1 MNLLIITECEVAKMN
16 GREIWNKFLSNIQNE
31 ITEISFETWFSEED
45 TKFYSFK
52 DNVLTITVN
61 QEFIKKHIEAHY
73 LDIMK
78 DAMYEITNSD
88 VTFNII
94 LESEVQKLEEKENNN
109 VSLNTLVSN
118 NERQSANNANLNPN
132 YTFETFIVGKS
143 NKFAYKASRMLAE
156 APGSYNPLF
165 LYGESG
171 VGKTHLM
178 HAIGNYLIQ
187 NTDKKVL
194 YITSD
199 KFVDEYTRIFRY
211 SDKNSYDKIDA
222 FKEKYRNVDV
232 LIIDDIQFLSTAPKG
247 QEEFF
252 HTFNELH
259 NANKQII
266 IASDR
271 SVDDLNSIEN
281 RLLTRF
287 NWGLTA
293 NITTPDYD
301 LRVSIIKNKLAYNDA
316 VSDIPED
323 VVEYIANNFDSDIRK
338 LEGAITRVL
347 AYSSM
352 FYYGK
357 IDLDIAIEALKDQ
370 VTGKSVYKNDVQR
383 IQRVVCDYYK
393 ISLEEMKGKNKNN
406 AINFPR
412 QVAIYLCRELT
423 TESFPKIGSY
433 FGGRN
438 HSTIISADKKIRKE
452 LTTNDNLRQVI
463 KDLKRDLT

>member
-1 MNLLIITECEVAKMN
+1 MSNDELWKSFLENIKKDITNV
-16 GREIWNKFLSNIQNE
+16 
-31 ITEISFETWFSEED
+31 SFDTWFNDED

-52 DNVLTITVN
+52 DNVVTIVVN
-61 QEFIKKHIEAHY
+61 QELIKNHLENHY
-73 LDIMK
+73 LDIMT
-78 DAMYEITNSD
+78 DAMSNVTNSQ
-88 VTFNII
+88 VSFNII
-94 LESEVQKLEEKENNN
+94 LESDLKKKKIEDNKIEQEKIIEEKKEK
-109 VSLNTLVSN
+109 
-118 NERQSANNANLNPN
+118 QSYFNANLNPN
-132 YTFETFIVGKS
+132 YTFESFIVGDS
-143 NKFAYKASRMLAE
+143 NKFAYKASRVIAE
-156 APGSYNPLF
+156 EPGSYNPLF

-178 HAIGNYLIQ
+178 HAIGNYLIE
-187 NTDKKVL
+187 NTNKKVL

-211 SDKNSYDKIDA
+211 SDKNNFEKIDA
-222 FKEKYRNVDV
+222 FKNKYRNVDV
-232 LIIDDIQFLSTAPKG
+232 LMIDDIQFLSNAPKG

-271 SVDDLNSIEN
+271 SVNDLNSLEN

-293 NITTPDYD
+293 NITTPDYE
-301 LRVSIIKNKLAYNDA
+301 LRINIIKNKLAFKEAAN
-316 VSDIPED
+316 DIPED
-323 VVEYIANNFDSDIRK
+323 VIEYIANNFDSDIRK

-352 FYYGK
+352 FYKGK
-357 IDLDIAIEALKDQ
+357 ITLDIAVEALKDQ
-370 VTGKSVYKNDVQR
+370 LKDRSFYKNDVQR
-383 IQRVVCDYYK
+383 IQRIVCDYYK
-393 ISLEEMKGKNKNN
+393 ISIEQMKGKSRNN
-406 AINFPR
+406 SVNFPR
-412 QVAIYLCRELT
+412 QIAIYLCRELT
-423 TESFPKIGSY
+423 DESFPKIGKY

-452 LTTNDNLRQVI
+452 LKENDKLKEVI
-463 KDLKRDLT
+463 KDLKRSLT

>member
-1 MNLLIITECEVAKMN
+1 MSNS
-16 GREIWNKFLSNIQNE
+16 EIWKNFLNNIKDE
-31 ITEISFETWFSEED
+31 ITDISFNIWFNEDD
-45 TKFYSFK
+45 TKLYSFK
-52 DNVLTITVN
+52 DDVATIVVN
-61 QEFIKKHIEAHY
+61 QDFIKKHLEDNY
-73 LDIMK
+73 MDIMME
-78 DAMYEITNSD
+78 AMYKVTNSN
-88 VTFNII
+88 VTIKVI
-94 LESEVQKLEEKENNN
+94 LEDEVKALEEERKKELKKSMEKDFVN
-109 VSLNTLVSN
+109 
-118 NERQSANNANLNPN
+118 QSSDNANLNPN
-132 YTFETFIVGKS
+132 YTFETFIVGNS
-143 NKFAYKASRMLAE
+143 NKFAYKAARVVAE
-156 APGSYNPLF
+156 SPGTYNPLF

-178 HAIGNYLIQ
+178 HAIGNYLIK

-194 YITSD
+194 YIASD

-211 SDKNSYDKIDA
+211 SEKNNYDKIDT
-222 FKEKYRNVDV
+222 FKDKYRNVDV

-281 RLLTRF
+281 RLLTRL

-301 LRVSIIKNKLAYNDA
+301 LRVSIIKNKLAFKEAADDL
-316 VSDIPED
+316 SMD
-323 VVEYIANNFDSDIRK
+323 VIEYIANNFDSDIRK

-347 AYSSM
+347 AYASM
-352 FYYGK
+352 FNKGK
-357 IDLDIAIEALKDQ
+357 VTLDIAVDALKDQ
-370 VTGKSVYKNDVQR
+370 LKDRSFYKNDVQR

-393 ISLEEMKGKNKNN
+393 ISIEQMKGKNRNN
-406 AINFPR
+406 DVNFPR

-423 TESFPKIGSY
+423 TESFPNIGSY

-438 HSTIISADKKIRKE
+438 HSTIISAYQKIGKE
-452 LTTNDNLRQVI
+452 LNTNE
-463 KDLKRDLT
+463 DLKRVIRDLKKNLT

>member
-1 MNLLIITECEVAKMN
+1 MNNNELWK
-16 GREIWNKFLSNIQNE
+16 KFLDNIKE
-31 ITEISFETWFSEED
+31 VVSKTSFDIWFNEED
-45 TKFYSFK
+45 TKLYSFK
-52 DNVLTITVN
+52 DDIATIVVN
-61 QEFIKKHIEAHY
+61 QEVFKKHLEENYIDYMLEAMRKAT
-73 LDIMK
+73 D
-78 DAMYEITNSD
+78 ND
-88 VTFNII
+88 VTINII
-94 LESEVQKLEEKENNN
+94 LEKDVIALEEEKKKKLNMENNLN
-109 VSLNTLVSN
+109 VA
-118 NERQSANNANLNPN
+118 QSSDNANLNPN
-132 YTFETFIVGKS
+132 YTFESFIVGNS
-143 NKFAYKASRMLAE
+143 NKFAYKAARVVAE
-156 APGSYNPLF
+156 SPGTYNPLF

-178 HAIGNYLIQ
+178 HAIGNYIIQ

-194 YITSD
+194 YIASD

-211 SDKNSYDKIDA
+211 SEKSNFDRIDT
-222 FKEKYRNVDV
+222 FKDKYRNVDV
-232 LIIDDIQFLSTAPKG
+232 LMVDDIQFLSTAPKG

-271 SVDDLNSIEN
+271 AVDDLNSIEN
-281 RLLTRF
+281 RLLTRL

-301 LRVSIIKNKLAYNDA
+301 LRVSIIKNKLAFKEAANDL
-316 VSDIPED
+316 SMD
-323 VVEYIANNFDSDIRK
+323 VIEYIANNFDSDIRK

-347 AYSSM
+347 AYASM
-352 FYYGK
+352 FNKGK
-357 IDLDIAIEALKDQ
+357 VTLDVAVDALKDQ
-370 VTGKSVYKNDVQR
+370 LKDRSFYKNDVQR

-393 ISLEEMKGKNKNN
+393 ISIEQMKGKKRNDEV
-406 AINFPR
+406 NFPR

-438 HSTIISADKKIRKE
+438 HSTIISACKKIEKE
-452 LTTNDNLRQVI
+452 LDTND
-463 KDLKRDLT
+463 DLKGVIRDLKKSLT

>member
-1 MNLLIITECEVAKMN
+1 MSD
-16 GREIWNKFLSNIQNE
+16 REIWNTFLDNIKTE
-31 ITEISFETWFSEED
+31 ITNVSFDTWFNEED

-52 DNVLTITVN
+52 NNVMTISVN
-61 QEFIKKHIEAHY
+61 QEFIRKHILEHY
-73 LDIMK
+73 IEIMT
-78 DAMYEITNSD
+78 DAINKVTNSN
-88 VTFNII
+88 VTFNIV
-94 LESEVQKLEEKENNN
+94 LESEIEKLEKEEKDNL
-109 VSLNTLVSN
+109 SLNNLKDN
-118 NERQSANNANLNPN
+118 FEKQSATNANLNSN
-132 YTFETFIVGKS
+132 YTFETFLVGKS
-143 NKFAYKASRMLAE
+143 NKFAYKAARMTAE

-178 HAIGNYLIQ
+178 HAIGNYLIE
-187 NTDKKVL
+187 NSDKKVL
-194 YITSD
+194 YVTSD

-211 SDKNSYDKIDA
+211 SDKNNFEKIDT

-232 LIIDDIQFLSTAPKG
+232 LMIDDIQFLSTAPKG
-247 QEEFF
+247 KEEFF
-252 HTFNELH
+252 NIFHELH
-259 NANKQII
+259 SAGKQII

-271 SVDDLNSIEN
+271 PVDDLNSFEN
-281 RLLTRF
+281 RLISRF

-301 LRVSIIKNKLAYNDA
+301 LRVSIIKNKLAFKEVAN
-316 VSDIPED
+316 DIPEE

-352 FYYGK
+352 FNRG
-357 IDLDIAIEALKDQ
+357 IITLDVAVEALKDQ
-370 VTGKSVYKNDVQR
+370 MKGKSTYKNDVQR

-393 ISLEEMKGKNKNN
+393 ISIDQMKGKNRNN
-406 AINFPR
+406 DVNFPR

-452 LTTNDNLRQVI
+452 LTKNENLKQVI
-463 KDLKRDLT
+463 KDLKRDLL

>member
-1 MNLLIITECEVAKMN
+1 MSD
-16 GREIWNKFLSNIQNE
+16 REIWKQFLENVKSE
-31 ITEISFETWFSEED
+31 MTDISFDTWFNEED
-45 TKFYSFK
+45 TKFYSLK
-52 DNVLTITVN
+52 NNVMIITVN
-61 QEFIKKHIEAHY
+61 QEFIKKHIVEHY
-73 LDIMK
+73 MNIMN
-78 DAMYEITNSD
+78 DAISKVTDSNI
-88 VTFNII
+88 TFNIL
-94 LESEVQKLEEKENNN
+94 LESEVKELELEERKKDDLLYNADDK
-109 VSLNTLVSN
+109 
-118 NERQSANNANLNPN
+118 QSSINANLNEN

-143 NKFAYKASRMLAE
+143 NKFAYKASRVIAE

-178 HAIGNYLIQ
+178 HAIGNYLVQ
-187 NTDKKVL
+187 NSDKKVL

-211 SDKNSYDKIDA
+211 SDKNNFEKIDA
-222 FKEKYRNVDV
+222 FKEKYRNIDV
-232 LIIDDIQFLSTAPKG
+232 LMIDDIQFLSTAPKG

-252 HTFNELH
+252 NIFNELH
-259 NANKQII
+259 NASKQII

-271 SVDDLNSIEN
+271 PVDDLNSFEN
-281 RLLTRF
+281 RLITRF

-301 LRVSIIKNKLAYNDA
+301 LRVSIIKNKLAFKEAAN
-316 VSDIPED
+316 DIPDE

-347 AYSSM
+347 AYASM
-352 FYYGK
+352 FNKGV
-357 IDLDIAIEALKDQ
+357 ITLDVAVDALKDQ
-370 VTGKSVYKNDVQR
+370 IKDRSIYKNDVQR

-393 ISLEEMKGKNKNN
+393 ISIEQMKGKNRNN
-406 AINFPR
+406 EVNFPR
-412 QVAIYLCRELT
+412 QIAIYLCRELT

-438 HSTIISADKKIRKE
+438 HSTIISADKKIRSE
-452 LTTNDNLRQVI
+452 LTKNENLRQVI

>member
-1 MNLLIITECEVAKMN
+1 MSDKELWNAFLDNLKSELTDV
-16 GREIWNKFLSNIQNE
+16 
-31 ITEISFETWFSEED
+31 SFNTWFNEED
-45 TKFYSFK
+45 TKFYSF
-52 DNVLTITVN
+52 DNNVLTITVN
-61 QEFIKKHIEAHY
+61 QEFIRKHILEY
-73 LDIMK
+73 YIDIM
-78 DAMYEITNSD
+78 NSAISR
-88 VTFNII
+88 VAGNNISFNIL
-94 LESEVQKLEEKENNN
+94 LESEVAELKKNEVKDDVDTFIDNPIDNF
-109 VSLNTLVSN
+109 
-118 NERQSANNANLNPN
+118 ERQSATNANLNSQ
-132 YTFETFIVGKS
+132 YTFETFVVGKS
-143 NKFAYKASRMLAE
+143 NKFAYKAARVIAE

-178 HAIGNYLIQ
+178 HAIGNYLIE
-187 NTDKKVL
+187 NSNNKVL
-194 YITSD
+194 YISSD

-211 SDKNSYDKIDA
+211 SDRNNFEKIDA
-222 FKEKYRNVDV
+222 FKNKYRNVDV
-232 LIIDDIQFLSTAPKG
+232 LMIDDIQFLSTAPKG

-252 HTFNELH
+252 IIFNELH
-259 NANKQII
+259 DAGKQII

-271 SVDDLNSIEN
+271 PVDDLNSFEN
-281 RLLTRF
+281 RLITRF

-301 LRVSIIKNKLAYNDA
+301 LRVSIIKNKLAFKDPAN
-316 VSDIPED
+316 DIPED

-352 FYYGK
+352 FNHGVVSLDSAITAL
-357 IDLDIAIEALKDQ
+357 IDQIKDR
-370 VTGKSVYKNDVQR
+370 SNYKNDVQR

-393 ISLEEMKGKNKNN
+393 ISLEQMKGKSRNN
-406 AINFPR
+406 DVNFPR

-452 LTTNDNLRQVI
+452 LNTNE
-463 KDLKRDLT
+463 DLKRVIKELKRNLT

>member
-1 MNLLIITECEVAKMN
+1 MSNKELWTNFLENMKDKVSPTSFD
-16 GREIWNKFLSNIQNE
+16 IWFNE
-31 ITEISFETWFSEED
+31 DETKLF
-45 TKFYSFK
+45 SFK
-52 DNVLTITVN
+52 DNVATIIVN
-61 QEFIKKHIEAHY
+61 QDFVKKHLEENYI
-73 LDIMK
+73 DMMI
-78 DAMYEITNSD
+78 DAMYEITSAD
-88 VTFNII
+88 VTFKII
-94 LESEVQKLEEKENNN
+94 SESEAEALKKEEKENKQ
-109 VSLNTLVSN
+109 LAIKEMDTL
-118 NERQSANNANLNPN
+118 ERQSSDNANLKQE
-132 YTFETFIVGKS
+132 YTFETFIVGNS
-143 NKFAYKASRMLAE
+143 NKFAYKASRVVAE
-156 APGSYNPLF
+156 SPGSYNPLF

-194 YITSD
+194 YISSD

-211 SDKNSYDKIDA
+211 NDKNNFEKIDD

-232 LIIDDIQFLSTAPKG
+232 LMIDDIQFLSTAPKG

-252 HTFNELH
+252 HTFNELY

-271 SVDDLNSIEN
+271 SVDDLNSLEN

-301 LRVSIIKNKLAYNDA
+301 LRVSIIKNKLAFKEAAN
-316 VSDIPED
+316 DIPMD
-323 VVEYIANNFDSDIRK
+323 VIEYIANNYDSDIRK

-352 FYYGK
+352 FNKGK
-357 IDLDIAIEALKDQ
+357 ITLDIAVDALKDQ
-370 VTGKSVYKNDVQR
+370 LKDRSCYKNDVQR
-383 IQRVVCDYYK
+383 IQRAVCDYYK
-393 ISLEEMKGKNKNN
+393 ISIEQMKGKNRNN
-406 AINFPR
+406 EVNFPR
-412 QVAIYLCRELT
+412 QIAIYLCRELT
-423 TESFPKIGSY
+423 NESFPKIGSY

-438 HSTIISADKKIRKE
+438 HSTIISADNRIRKE
-452 LTTNDNLRQVI
+452 LKTNDNLKEVI

>member
-1 MNLLIITECEVAKMN
+1 MD
-16 GREIWNKFLSNIQNE
+16 GREIWNKFLDNIKNE
-31 ITEISFETWFSEED
+31 IANVSFEIWFNEED
-45 TKFYSFK
+45 TKFYSYK
-52 DNVLTITVN
+52 DNVMTITVN
-61 QEFIKKHIEAHY
+61 QEFIRKHIEEHY
-73 LDIMK
+73 MDIMTE
-78 DAMYEITNSD
+78 AINR
-88 VTFNII
+88 VTDSNVSFNIL
-94 LESEVQKLEEKENNN
+94 LEDEVKELEKEKMKQSF
-109 VSLNTLVSN
+109 SLNDITSSI
-118 NERQSANNANLNPN
+118 EKQSASNANLNPN

-143 NKFAYKASRMLAE
+143 NKFAYKAARVIAE
-156 APGSYNPLF
+156 APGSYNPFF

-178 HAIGNYLIQ
+178 HAIGNYLIE
-187 NTDKKVL
+187 NSNKKVL

-211 SDKNSYDKIDA
+211 SDKNNLDKIDA
-222 FKEKYRNVDV
+222 FKEKYRTVDV
-232 LIIDDIQFLSTAPKG
+232 LMIDDIQFLSTAPKG

-252 HTFNELH
+252 NTFNELH
-259 NANKQII
+259 DAGKQII

-271 SVDDLNSIEN
+271 PVDDLTSFEN
-281 RLLTRF
+281 RLITRF

-301 LRVSIIKNKLAYNDA
+301 LRVSIIKNKLAFNEA
-316 VSDIPED
+316 VNDIPEE

-352 FYYGK
+352 FNKG
-357 IDLDIAIEALKDQ
+357 IITLDIAVEALKDQ
-370 VTGKSVYKNDVQR
+370 IKGHSTYKNDIQR

-393 ISLEEMKGKNKNN
+393 ISIEQMKGKNRNN
-406 AINFPR
+406 DVNFPR

-452 LTTNDNLRQVI
+452 LNQNDNLKQVI
-463 KDLKRDLT
+463 KDLKRELL

>member
-1 MNLLIITECEVAKMN
+1 MNKEEL
-16 GREIWNKFLSNIQNE
+16 WNKFLENIKNE
-31 ITEISFETWFSEED
+31 ITDVSFTTWFNDDDTKLYSFEND
-45 TKFYSFK
+45 
-52 DNVLTITVN
+52 VATVVVSRD
-61 QEFIKKHIEAHY
+61 FIKKHLEERY
-73 LDIMK
+73 LNIMI
-78 DAMYEITNSD
+78 DGMSRVTNSD

-94 LESEVQKLEEKENNN
+94 LQEDVEELKKKEKEIKNLAIEEDMEEK
-109 VSLNTLVSN
+109 
-118 NERQSANNANLNPN
+118 QSALNANLNPN
-132 YTFETFIVGKS
+132 YTFETFIVGSS
-143 NKFAYKASRMLAE
+143 NKFAFKASRAIAE
-156 APGSYNPLF
+156 EPGSYNPLF

-178 HAIGNYLIQ
+178 HAIGNYLVE

-199 KFVDEYTRIFRY
+199 KFVDDYTKIFRY
-211 SDKNSYDKIDA
+211 SDKNNFEKIDA

-232 LIIDDIQFLSTAPKG
+232 LIIDDIQFLSNAPKG

-252 HTFNELH
+252 HTFEELH

-271 SVDDLNSIEN
+271 SVDDLNSFEN

-301 LRVSIIKNKLAYNDA
+301 LRVSIIKNKLAFKEAAN
-316 VSDIPED
+316 DIPLD
-323 VVEYIANNFDSDIRK
+323 VIEYIANNFDSDIRK
-338 LEGAITRVL
+338 LEGAITRIL

-352 FYYGK
+352 FNKGK
-357 IDLDIAIEALKDQ
+357 VTLDVAVDALKDQ
-370 VTGKSVYKNDVQR
+370 LKDRSLYKNDVQR

-393 ISLEEMKGKNKNN
+393 ISIEQMKGKNRNN
-406 AINFPR
+406 AVNFPR
-412 QVAIYLCRELT
+412 QIAIYLCRELT
-423 TESFPKIGSY
+423 NESFPKIGSY

-438 HSTIISADKKIRKE
+438 HSTIISADQKIRKE
-452 LTTNDNLRQVI
+452 LNSNSDLIEVI
-463 KDLKRDLT
+463 KDLKRSLT

>member
-1 MNLLIITECEVAKMN
+1 MSDREV
-16 GREIWNKFLSNIQNE
+16 WNSFLENIKSE
-31 ITEISFETWFSEED
+31 ITNVSFDTWFNEED
-45 TKFYSFK
+45 TKFYSFEN
-52 DNVLTITVN
+52 NVMTITVN
-61 QEFIKKHIEAHY
+61 QEFIRKHIMEHY
-73 LDIMK
+73 IGIMT
-78 DAMYEITNSD
+78 DAINEVTNSN
-88 VTFNII
+88 VTFNIV
-94 LESEVQKLEEKENNN
+94 LESEIQDIEKNNSL
-109 VSLNTLVSN
+109 SLNELKDSF
-118 NERQSANNANLNPN
+118 EKQSATNANLNPN
-132 YTFETFIVGKS
+132 YTFENFLVGKS
-143 NKFAYKASRMLAE
+143 NKFAYKAARMTAE

-178 HAIGNYLIQ
+178 HAIGNYIIE
-187 NTDKKVL
+187 NSDKKVL

-211 SDKNSYDKIDA
+211 SDKNNFEKIDA
-222 FKEKYRNVDV
+222 FKDKYRNVDI
-232 LIIDDIQFLSTAPKG
+232 LMIDDIQFLSTAPKG

-252 HTFNELH
+252 NTFNELH
-259 NANKQII
+259 NAGKQII

-271 SVDDLNSIEN
+271 PVDDLTSFEN
-281 RLLTRF
+281 RLITRF

-301 LRVSIIKNKLAYNDA
+301 LRISIIKNKLAFNEA
-316 VSDIPED
+316 ASDIPDD

-352 FYYGK
+352 FNKG
-357 IDLDIAIEALKDQ
+357 IITLDIAVEALKDQ
-370 VTGKSVYKNDVQR
+370 IKGHSIYQNDVQR

-393 ISLEEMKGKNKNN
+393 ISIDQMKGKNRNN
-406 AINFPR
+406 DVNFPR

-452 LTTNDNLRQVI
+452 LLKNENLKQVI
-463 KDLKRDLT
+463 KDLKRDLL

>member
-1 MNLLIITECEVAKMN
+1 MTECEVAIMN
-16 GREIWNKFLSNIQNE
+16 NKDLWNAFLENIKKE
-31 ITEISFETWFSEED
+31 ITDISFETWFSEED
-45 TKFYSFK
+45 TKFYDFK
-52 DNVLTITVN
+52 DNILTITVN
-61 QEFIKKHIEAHY
+61 QEFIKKHIEDHY
-73 LDIMK
+73 MEIMN
-78 DAMYEITNSD
+78 DAIYKVTNSS
-88 VTFNII
+88 VTINIV
-94 LESEVQKLEEKENNN
+94 LESELQNIVNKNDTYNKVDFFQDN
-109 VSLNTLVSN
+109 VKQSN
-118 NERQSANNANLNPN
+118 INANLNEN
-132 YTFETFIVGKS
+132 YTFENFIVGKS
-143 NKFAYKASRMLAE
+143 NKFAYKAARVIAE

-178 HAIGNYLIQ
+178 HAIGNYLIE

-211 SDKNSYDKIDA
+211 SDKNNFDKIDA
-222 FKEKYRNVDV
+222 FKDKYRNIDV
-232 LIIDDIQFLSTAPKG
+232 LMIDDIQFLSTAPKG

-271 SVDDLNSIEN
+271 PVDDLNSIEN
-281 RLLTRF
+281 RLLTRL

-301 LRVSIIKNKLAYNDA
+301 LRVNIIKNKLAFKEA
-316 VSDIPED
+316 ASDIPEE
-323 VVEYIANNFDSDIRK
+323 VIEYIANNFDSDIRK

-352 FYYGK
+352 FNRGN
-357 IDLDIAIEALKDQ
+357 ITLDIAIEALKDQ
-370 VTGKSVYKNDVQR
+370 LKDRSFYKNDVQR

-393 ISLEEMKGKNKNN
+393 ISIEQMKGKNRNN
-406 AINFPR
+406 SVNFPR
-412 QVAIYLCRELT
+412 QIAIYLCRELT

-438 HSTIISADKKIRKE
+438 QSTIISADKKIRAEIKE
-452 LTTNDNLRQVI
+452 NENLRNVI
-463 KDLKRDLT
+463 KDLKRSLS

>member
-1 MNLLIITECEVAKMN
+1 MN
-16 GREIWNKFLSNIQNE
+16 GMDIWNKFLENIKNE
-31 ITEISFETWFSEED
+31 ITNVSFDTWFNEED
-45 TKFYSFK
+45 TKFYSFV
-52 DNVLTITVN
+52 DDVMTITVN
-61 QEFIKKHIEAHY
+61 QEFIKKHIEEHY
-73 LDIMK
+73 LDIMGEAISK
-78 DAMYEITNSD
+78 VVNSN

-94 LESEVQKLEEKENNN
+94 LESDVTLLEKEKIGNQLEETKF
-109 VSLNTLVSN
+109 VP
-118 NERQSANNANLNPN
+118 QSAENANLNPN
-132 YTFETFIVGKS
+132 YTFESFIVGKS
-143 NKFAYKASRMLAE
+143 NKFAYKASRVIAE

-187 NTDKKVL
+187 NSTKKVL

-211 SDKNSYDKIDA
+211 NDKNSFDKIDA
-222 FKEKYRNVDV
+222 FKDKYRNVDV

-287 NWGLTA
+287 NWGLVA

-301 LRVSIIKNKLAYNDA
+301 LRVDIIKNKLAFEEVAN
-316 VSDIPED
+316 DIPEE
-323 VVEYIANNFDSDIRK
+323 VIEYIANNFDSDVRK

-352 FYYGK
+352 FNKG
-357 IDLDIAIEALKDQ
+357 IINLDIAIEALKDQ
-370 VTGKSVYKNDVQR
+370 LKDKSFYKNDVQR

-393 ISLEEMKGKNKNN
+393 ISIDQMKSKNKNN
-406 AINFPR
+406 SINFPR
-412 QVAIYLCRELT
+412 QIAIYLCRELT

-452 LTTNDNLRQVI
+452 LTTNENLREI
-463 KDLKRDLT
+463 IRMLKKNLS

>member
-1 MNLLIITECEVAKMN
+1 MSNSELWK
-16 GREIWNKFLSNIQNE
+16 KFLENVKE
-31 ITEISFETWFSEED
+31 GISSTSFDVWFDEND
-45 TKFYSFK
+45 TKLYSFK
-52 DNVLTITVN
+52 NDIATITVA
-61 QEFIKKHIEAHY
+61 QEVFKKHLEEYYMDNMIEA
-73 LDIMK
+73 MRK
-78 DAMYEITNSD
+78 ATNTD
-88 VTFNII
+88 VTINVI
-94 LESEVQKLEEKENNN
+94 LEDEIKNLEAERRKELQSLEDEN
-109 VSLNTLVSN
+109 VH
-118 NERQSANNANLNPN
+118 QSSDNANLNPN
-132 YTFETFIVGKS
+132 YTFESFIVGNS
-143 NKFAYKASRMLAE
+143 NKFAYKAARVVAE
-156 APGSYNPLF
+156 SPGTYNPLF

-194 YITSD
+194 YIASD
-199 KFVDEYTRIFRY
+199 KFVDEYTRIFRV
-211 SDKNSYDKIDA
+211 SEKNNFDKIDT
-222 FKEKYRNVDV
+222 FKDKYRNVDV
-232 LIIDDIQFLSTAPKG
+232 LMIDDIQFLSTAPKG

-281 RLLTRF
+281 RLLTRL

-301 LRVSIIKNKLAYNDA
+301 LRVSIIKNKLAFKEAAD
-316 VSDIPED
+316 DIPSD
-323 VVEYIANNFDSDIRK
+323 VIEYIANNFDSDIRK

-347 AYSSM
+347 AYASM
-352 FYYGK
+352 FNKGK
-357 IDLDIAIEALKDQ
+357 ITLDIAVDALKDQ
-370 VTGKSVYKNDVQR
+370 LKDRSFYKNDVQR
-383 IQRVVCDYYK
+383 IQKVVCEYYK
-393 ISLEEMKGKNKNN
+393 ISIEQMKGKKRNDEV
-406 AINFPR
+406 NFPR

-438 HSTIISADKKIRKE
+438 HSTIISAYQKIEKE
-452 LTTNDNLRQVI
+452 LNTNEKLKGVI
-463 KDLKRDLT
+463 RDLKKNLT

>member
-1 MNLLIITECEVAKMN
+1 MNKEEL
-16 GREIWNKFLSNIQNE
+16 WNKFLENIKNE
-31 ITEISFETWFSEED
+31 ITDVSFTTWFNDDDTKLYSFEND
-45 TKFYSFK
+45 
-52 DNVLTITVN
+52 VATVVVSRD
-61 QEFIKKHIEAHY
+61 FIKKHLEERY
-73 LDIMK
+73 LDIMI
-78 DAMYEITNSD
+78 DGMSRVTNSD

-94 LESEVQKLEEKENNN
+94 LQEDVEELKKKEKEIKNLALEEDMEEK
-109 VSLNTLVSN
+109 
-118 NERQSANNANLNPN
+118 QSALNANLNPN
-132 YTFETFIVGKS
+132 YTFETFIVGSS
-143 NKFAYKASRMLAE
+143 NKFAFKASRAIAE
-156 APGSYNPLF
+156 EPGSYNPLF

-178 HAIGNYLIQ
+178 HAIGNYLVE

-199 KFVDEYTRIFRY
+199 KFVDDYTKIFRY
-211 SDKNSYDKIDA
+211 SDKNNFEKIDA

-232 LIIDDIQFLSTAPKG
+232 LIIDDIQFLSNAPKG

-252 HTFNELH
+252 HTFEELH

-271 SVDDLNSIEN
+271 SVDDLNSFEN

-301 LRVSIIKNKLAYNDA
+301 LRVSIIKNKLAFKEAAN
-316 VSDIPED
+316 DIPLD
-323 VVEYIANNFDSDIRK
+323 VIEYIANNFDSDIRK
-338 LEGAITRVL
+338 LEGAITRIL

-352 FYYGK
+352 FNKGK
-357 IDLDIAIEALKDQ
+357 VTLDVAVDALKDQ
-370 VTGKSVYKNDVQR
+370 LKDRSLYKNDVQR

-393 ISLEEMKGKNKNN
+393 ISIEQMKGKNRNN
-406 AINFPR
+406 AVNFPR
-412 QVAIYLCRELT
+412 QIAIYLCRELT
-423 TESFPKIGSY
+423 NESFPKIGSY

-438 HSTIISADKKIRKE
+438 HSTIISADQKIRKE
-452 LTTNDNLRQVI
+452 LNSNSDLVEVI
-463 KDLKRDLT
+463 KDLKRSLT

>member
-1 MNLLIITECEVAKMN
+1 MSD
-16 GREIWNKFLSNIQNE
+16 REIWKQFLENVKSE
-31 ITEISFETWFSEED
+31 MTDISFDTWFNEED
-45 TKFYSFK
+45 TKFYSLNN
-52 DNVLTITVN
+52 NVMTITVN
-61 QEFIKKHIEAHY
+61 QEFIKKHIVEHY
-73 LDIMK
+73 MNIMN
-78 DAMYEITNSD
+78 DAINKVTDTNI
-88 VTFNII
+88 TFNIL
-94 LESEVQKLEEKENNN
+94 LENEVKEFELAEKKEEK
-109 VSLNTLVSN
+109 LFLD
-118 NERQSANNANLNPN
+118 NEDRQSSINANLNEN

-143 NKFAYKASRMLAE
+143 NKFAYKASRVIAE

-187 NTDKKVL
+187 NSDKKVL

-211 SDKNSYDKIDA
+211 SDKNNFEKIDA
-222 FKEKYRNVDV
+222 FKEKYRNIDV
-232 LIIDDIQFLSTAPKG
+232 LMIDDIQFLSTAPKG

-252 HTFNELH
+252 NIFNELH
-259 NANKQII
+259 NASKQII

-271 SVDDLNSIEN
+271 PVDDLNSFEN
-281 RLLTRF
+281 RLITRF

-301 LRVSIIKNKLAYNDA
+301 LRVSIIKNKLAFKEAAN
-316 VSDIPED
+316 DIPDE

-347 AYSSM
+347 AYASM
-352 FYYGK
+352 FNKGV
-357 IDLDIAIEALKDQ
+357 ITLDIAVDALKDQ
-370 VTGKSVYKNDVQR
+370 IKDRSIYKNDVQR

-393 ISLEEMKGKNKNN
+393 ISIEQMKGKNRNN
-406 AINFPR
+406 EVNFPR
-412 QVAIYLCRELT
+412 QIAIYLCRELT

-438 HSTIISADKKIRKE
+438 HSTIISADKKIRSE
-452 LTTNDNLRQVI
+452 LTKNENLRQVI
-463 KDLKRDLT
+463 KDLKRDLS

>member
-1 MNLLIITECEVAKMN
+1 MSNSELWK
-16 GREIWNKFLSNIQNE
+16 KFLDNMREFINP
-31 ITEISFETWFSEED
+31 TSFDIWFNEED
-45 TKFYSFK
+45 TKLYSFNN
-52 DNVLTITVN
+52 DIATILVA
-61 QEFIKKHIEAHY
+61 QEIFKKHLEEY
-73 LDIMK
+73 YMDNMV
-78 DAMYEITNSD
+78 DAMRRATDSD
-88 VTFNII
+88 VTIN
-94 LESEVQKLEEKENNN
+94 VVLEEDIKSLEEVRRKELQQKEDSY
-109 VSLNTLVSN
+109 VH
-118 NERQSANNANLNPN
+118 QSYDNANLNPN
-132 YTFETFIVGKS
+132 YTFESFIEGKS
-143 NKFAYKASRMLAE
+143 NKFAYKAARVVAE
-156 APGSYNPLF
+156 SPGTYNPLF

-199 KFVDEYTRIFRY
+199 KFVDEYTRIFRVNEK
-211 SDKNSYDKIDA
+211 SSFDKIDT
-222 FKEKYRNVDV
+222 FKDKYRNVDV
-232 LIIDDIQFLSTAPKG
+232 LMIDDIQFLSNAPKG

-281 RLLTRF
+281 RLLTRL

-301 LRVSIIKNKLAYNDA
+301 LRVSIIKNKLAFKEVA
-316 VSDIPED
+316 EDIPSD
-323 VVEYIANNFDSDIRK
+323 VIEYIANNFDSDIRK

-352 FYYGK
+352 FNKGK
-357 IDLDIAIEALKDQ
+357 ITLDIAVDALKEQLKDR
-370 VTGKSVYKNDVQR
+370 SFYKNDVQR
-383 IQRVVCDYYK
+383 IQKVVCEYYK
-393 ISLEEMKGKNKNN
+393 ISIEQMKGKKRNDEV
-406 AINFPR
+406 NFPR

-438 HSTIISADKKIRKE
+438 HSTIISAYQRIEKE
-452 LTTNDNLRQVI
+452 LETNEKLKGVI
-463 KDLKRDLT
+463 KDLKKNLT

>member
-1 MNLLIITECEVAKMN
+1 MNKEEL
-16 GREIWNKFLSNIQNE
+16 WNKFLENIKNE
-31 ITEISFETWFSEED
+31 ITDVSFTTWFNDDDTKLYSFEND
-45 TKFYSFK
+45 
-52 DNVLTITVN
+52 VATVVVSRD
-61 QEFIKKHIEAHY
+61 FIKKHLEERY
-73 LDIMK
+73 LDIMI
-78 DAMYEITNSD
+78 DGMSRVTNSD

-94 LESEVQKLEEKENNN
+94 LQEDVEELKKKEKEIKNLAIEEDMEEK
-109 VSLNTLVSN
+109 
-118 NERQSANNANLNPN
+118 QSALNANLNPN
-132 YTFETFIVGKS
+132 YTFETFIVGSS
-143 NKFAYKASRMLAE
+143 NKFAFKASRAIAE
-156 APGSYNPLF
+156 EPGSYNPLF

-178 HAIGNYLIQ
+178 HAIGNYLVE

-199 KFVDEYTRIFRY
+199 KFVDDYTKIFRY
-211 SDKNSYDKIDA
+211 SDKNNFEKIDA

-232 LIIDDIQFLSTAPKG
+232 LIIDDIQFLSNAPKG

-252 HTFNELH
+252 HTFEELH

-271 SVDDLNSIEN
+271 SVDDLNSFEN

-301 LRVSIIKNKLAYNDA
+301 LRVSIIKNKLAFKEAAN
-316 VSDIPED
+316 DIPLD
-323 VVEYIANNFDSDIRK
+323 VIEYIANNFDSDIRK
-338 LEGAITRVL
+338 LEGAITRIL

-352 FYYGK
+352 FNKGK
-357 IDLDIAIEALKDQ
+357 VTLDVAVDALKDQ
-370 VTGKSVYKNDVQR
+370 LKDRSLYKNDVQR

-393 ISLEEMKGKNKNN
+393 ISIEQMKGKNRNN
-406 AINFPR
+406 AVNFPR
-412 QVAIYLCRELT
+412 QIAIYLCRELT
-423 TESFPKIGSY
+423 NESFPKIGSY

-438 HSTIISADKKIRKE
+438 HSTIISADQKIRKE
-452 LTTNDNLRQVI
+452 LNSNSDLIEVI
-463 KDLKRDLT
+463 KDLKRSLT

>member
-1 MNLLIITECEVAKMN
+1 MTNKEM
-16 GREIWNKFLSNIQNE
+16 WNKFLEYLKNE
-31 ITEISFETWFSEED
+31 TTEIAFDTWFNEED
-45 TKFYSFK
+45 TKFYSF
-52 DNVLTITVN
+52 DGSVVTIVVN
-61 QEFIKKHIEAHY
+61 QEFIKKHLENNY
-73 LDIMK
+73 MDIMVECMK
-78 DAMYEITNSD
+78 KVLNTN
-88 VTFNII
+88 VTFNIA
-94 LESEVQKLEEKENNN
+94 LEGEVKELEAEKERKIKQVELD
-109 VSLNTLVSN
+109 VSDGLDK
-118 NERQSANNANLNPN
+118 QSANNANLNPN
-132 YTFETFIVGKS
+132 YTFETFIVGNS
-143 NKFAYKASRMLAE
+143 NKFAYKASRVIAE
-156 APGSYNPLF
+156 SPGSYNPLF

-199 KFVDEYTRIFRY
+199 KFVDDYTRIFRGI
-211 SDKNSYDKIDA
+211 DKDNYDKIDA

-271 SVDDLNSIEN
+271 SVDDLNSLEN

-301 LRVSIIKNKLAYNDA
+301 LRVNIIKNKLAFKEAAD
-316 VSDIPED
+316 DIPDD
-323 VVEYIANNFDSDIRK
+323 VIEYIANNFDSDIRK

-352 FYYGK
+352 FSRGN
-357 IDLDIAIEALKDQ
+357 ITLDTAVDALKDQ
-370 VTGKSVYKNDVQR
+370 LKDRSFYKNDVQR

-393 ISLEEMKGKNKNN
+393 ISLEQMKGKNRNN
-406 AINFPR
+406 SVNFPR
-412 QVAIYLCRELT
+412 QIAIYLCRELT
-423 TESFPKIGSY
+423 NESFPKIGSY

-438 HSTIISADKKIRKE
+438 HSTIISADNRIRKE
-452 LTTNDNLRQVI
+452 LTNNSDLREVI
-463 KDLKRDLT
+463 KDLKKNL

>member
-1 MNLLIITECEVAKMN
+1 MTECEVTLMSNKDL
-16 GREIWNKFLSNIQNE
+16 WNAFLENIKNE
-31 ITEISFETWFSEED
+31 ITDISFETWFSEED
-45 TKFYSFK
+45 TKFYDFK

-61 QEFIKKHIEAHY
+61 QEFIKKHIEDHY
-73 LDIMK
+73 MDIMN
-78 DAMYEITNSD
+78 DAIYKVTNSN

-94 LESEVQKLEEKENNN
+94 LESDIPSITVEKNDI
-109 VSLNTLVSN
+109 SN
-118 NERQSANNANLNPN
+118 NDYLTDNVKQSNINANLNEN
-132 YTFETFIVGKS
+132 YTFENFIVGKS
-143 NKFAYKASRMLAE
+143 NKFAYKAARVIAE

-178 HAIGNYLIQ
+178 HAIGNYLIA

-211 SDKNSYDKIDA
+211 SDKNNFDKIDA
-222 FKEKYRNVDV
+222 FKDKYRNIDV
-232 LIIDDIQFLSTAPKG
+232 LMIDDIQFLSTAPKG

-271 SVDDLNSIEN
+271 PVDDLNSIEN
-281 RLLTRF
+281 RLLTRL

-301 LRVSIIKNKLAYNDA
+301 LRVNIIKNKLAFKEA
-316 VSDIPED
+316 ASDIPEE
-323 VVEYIANNFDSDIRK
+323 VIEYIANNFDSDIRK

-352 FYYGK
+352 FNKGN
-357 IDLDIAIEALKDQ
+357 ITLDIAIEALKDQ
-370 VTGKSVYKNDVQR
+370 LKDRSFYKNDVQR

-393 ISLEEMKGKNKNN
+393 ISIEQMKGKNRNN
-406 AINFPR
+406 SVNFPR
-412 QVAIYLCRELT
+412 QIAIYLCRELT

-438 HSTIISADKKIRKE
+438 HSTIISADKKIRSEIKE
-452 LTTNDNLRQVI
+452 NENLRNVI
-463 KDLKRDLT
+463 KDLKRSLS

>member
-1 MNLLIITECEVAKMN
+1 MSDKELWNAFLDNLKSELTDV
-16 GREIWNKFLSNIQNE
+16 
-31 ITEISFETWFSEED
+31 SFNTWFNEED
-45 TKFYSFK
+45 TKFYSF
-52 DNVLTITVN
+52 DNNVLTITVN
-61 QEFIKKHIEAHY
+61 QEFIRKHILEY
-73 LDIMK
+73 YIDIM
-78 DAMYEITNSD
+78 NSAISR
-88 VTFNII
+88 VAGNNISFNIL
-94 LESEVQKLEEKENNN
+94 LESEAAELKKNEVKDDVD
-109 VSLNTLVSN
+109 VSIDNPIDN
-118 NERQSANNANLNPN
+118 FERQSATNANLNPQ
-132 YTFETFIVGKS
+132 YTFETFVVGKS
-143 NKFAYKASRMLAE
+143 NKFAYKAARVIAE

-178 HAIGNYLIQ
+178 HAIGNYLIE
-187 NTDKKVL
+187 NSNNKVL
-194 YITSD
+194 YISSD

-211 SDKNSYDKIDA
+211 SDRNNFEKIDA
-222 FKEKYRNVDV
+222 FKNKYRNVDV
-232 LIIDDIQFLSTAPKG
+232 LMIDDIQFLSTAPKG

-252 HTFNELH
+252 IIFNELH
-259 NANKQII
+259 DAGKQII

-271 SVDDLNSIEN
+271 PVDDLNSFEN
-281 RLLTRF
+281 RLITRF

-301 LRVSIIKNKLAYNDA
+301 LRVSIIKNKLAFKDPAN
-316 VSDIPED
+316 DIPED

-352 FYYGK
+352 FNHGVVSLDSAITAL
-357 IDLDIAIEALKDQ
+357 IDQIKDR
-370 VTGKSVYKNDVQR
+370 SNYKNDVQR

-393 ISLEEMKGKNKNN
+393 ISLEQMKGKSRNN
-406 AINFPR
+406 DVNFPR

-452 LTTNDNLRQVI
+452 LNTNE
-463 KDLKRDLT
+463 DLKRVIKELKRNLT